1 MRKKALWLGRFYRG
15 YPGVL
20 AILIFLTPVQTLI
33 QATIPRMMGFTIDYL
48 RTGQVPD
55 SGLAQSVI
63 GIGGSLG
70 LSVTPS
76 FAVGYMAMGVFAAM
90 LYAIFQS
97 TRSWMNCRLEWLF
110 RQDAFDRIT
119 DKGPDFFNRFRTGDL
134 VTRMTDDVAEKL
146 SWFACSGIFRLYE
159 ALLSVTFIIIMMA
172 SIDPG
177 LTLWTAGPLP
187 VLILIFFRSSS
198 LLDRRYEALQKR
210 ISRVNDV
217 LEACFSGIRVV
228 KAYVREG
235 AQQASFQ
242 AACEKRRRAEIAAV
256 RTGTVIDSMY
266 SYIWQLGVVV
276 VFLAGGYRV
285 LQANLTIGEMATFI
299 YYVSWL
305 VFPMFDVGQFLVKSR
320 QSAVSIDRLME
331 FDTVP
336 DMVDEARAVRETPGG
351 VATSG
356 GNDNRRGSS
365 GLASPSLPAVVN
377 APGGAAGEVCFEG
390 VRFGFPGSDRGILQ
404 GIDLRIHPGETVAL
418 VGRIGSGKSW
428 LTHLMPRLID
438 PSEGR
443 VMLDGRDL
451 REYPLETLRSMV
463 GFVPQDPVLFSDTV
477 RNNVVFG
484 REGIPDPVLEWA
496 LEVSQLKVEV
506 ESFPKGLDTQVG
518 TRGMSISGG
527 QKQRLALAR
536 ALAGRPKILILDDC
550 TSALDS
556 KTEAALWDR
565 MHEVL
570 PGLTAILVTH
580 RPDTLQRV
588 DRIVVLEEGRI
599 AEQGTHAELTA
610 MRGEYARM
618 YRRYELQMSV
628 A

>member
-1 MRKKALWLGRFYRG
+1 MHKKAIWLWRFYRD

-20 AILIFLTPVQTLI
+20 AVLLLLTPVQTVI

-55 SGLAQSVI
+55 SGLAQAMI

-76 FAVGYMAMGVFAAM
+76 FAVGYMAMGVFASV

-97 TRSWMNCRLEWLF
+97 VRSWMNCRLEWLF

-119 DKGPDFFNRFRTGDL
+119 GKGPDFFNRFRTGDL
-134 VTRMTDDVAEKL
+134 VTRMTDDVADKL

-198 LLDRRYEALQKR
+198 LLDRRYDELQKR

-256 RTGTVIDSMY
+256 RSGTVIDSMY

-285 LQANLTIGEMATFI
+285 LQANLTMGEMATFI

-336 DMVDEARAVRETPGG
+336 DMVDDAGAV
-351 VATSG
+351 
-356 GNDNRRGSS
+356 
-365 GLASPSLPAVVN
+365 LK
-377 APGGAAGEVCFEG
+377 APGADGPGRVVSGAAGELRFED
-390 VRFGFPGSDRGILQ
+390 VRFSFPGSDRPILHGINLSV
-404 GIDLRIHPGETVAL
+404 RPGQTVAL
-418 VGRIGSGKSW
+418 VGRVGCGKSW
-428 LTHLMPRLID
+428 MTHLVPRLID
-438 PSEGR
+438 PVSGR
-443 VMLDGRDL
+443 VTLDGRDL
-451 REYPLETLRSMV
+451 REYPLESLRSLV
-463 GFVPQDPVLFSDTV
+463 GFVPQEPVLFSDTV
-477 RNNVVFG
+477 RNNVLFG
-484 REGIPDPVLEWA
+484 REGIPDTVLEWA
-496 LEVSQLKVEV
+496 LEVSQLKTEV
-506 ESFPKGLDTQVG
+506 DSFPKGLDTQVG

-536 ALAGRPKILILDDC
+536 ALAGRPGVLILDDC

-565 MHEVL
+565 LHEVL

-588 DRIVVLEEGRI
+588 DRIVVLEDGRI
-599 AEQGTHAELTA
+599 VEQGTHAELTA
-610 MRGEYARM
+610 LRGEYARM